1 MSGMFSGLSSGLAGQ
16 LANNVLSPALNRMT
30 GDNRAGEIGAN
41 IFRDNMP
48 GMIGSPQ
55 QPGYQMPTPGQPEL
69 PDVEPNTQGNEQY
82 FLQMRQSI
90 DSLNEAMKQ
99 IQGMQTPGG
108 QYNSDMGMMS
118 PGSNYH
124 SGAK

>member
-1 MSGMFSGLSSGLAGQ
+1 MFSNLSSGLAGQ
-16 LANNVLSPALNRMT
+16 LADNVLGPGLNRIT

-41 IFRDNMP
+41 IFKDKMP
-48 GMIGSPQ
+48 EMLAR
-55 QPGYQMPTPGQPEL
+55 PGYQQPMPDMEINTPSP
-69 PDVEPNTQGNEQY
+69 QGNEQY
-82 FLQMRQSI
+82 FLQMRESI
-90 DSLNEAMKQ
+90 ESLNEAMKQ

-118 PGSNYH
+118 PGGNYD